1 MAADMPR
8 INRILKRF
16 DPTALPSARPL
27 SPFLVATI
35 EVTSSGR
42 EVPMAMMVNPIKFW
56 LTPKFALVT
65 PFDQNGSINY
75 DAFGKLIDDQIAAE
89 DDSGKS
95 ATHKEDTFR
104 KRQYLTDLAFFTVAQ
119 GGTDHACD
127 VENHSCQKKKTFDA
141 AKRSIEKHEA
151 QNQRDQNID
160 GHVPL

>member
-1 MAADMPR
+1 MPR

-42 EVPMAMMVNPIKFW
+42 EVPMAMMVNPI
-56 LTPKFALVT
+56 
-65 PFDQNGSINY
+65 NGSINY

>member
-1 MAADMPR
+1 
-8 INRILKRF
+8 
-16 DPTALPSARPL
+16 
-27 SPFLVATI
+27 
-35 EVTSSGR
+35 
-42 EVPMAMMVNPIKFW
+42 MAMMVNPIKI
-56 LTPKFALVT
+56 LADTEVCG
-65 PFDQNGSINY
+65 D
-75 DAFGKLIDDQIAAE
+75 DAGVVDDQIATE

-104 KRQYLTDLAFFTVAQ
+104 KRQYLTDFAFLTVAQ
-119 GGTDHACD
+119 SGTDHACD

>member
-1 MAADMPR
+1 MKRRDGSGHAKDKQDIEEIRSDRVAERQTAVSFSGCHNRGDKFRQGSADGDDGQSDK
-8 INRILKRF
+8 ILA
-16 DPTALPSARPL
+16 DS
-27 SPFLVATI
+27 
-35 EVTSSGR
+35 EVCG
-42 EVPMAMMVNPIKFW
+42 
-56 LTPKFALVT
+56 
-65 PFDQNGSINY
+65 D
-75 DAFGKLIDDQIAAE
+75 DAGVVDDQIAAE